1 MSEQESNIYP
11 EIRIKKV
18 DDILEENA
26 KEVAS
31 LMGVNMTEEEKEYLD
46 AQSESL
52 ERDLQDVQ
60 EVIQQTLKY
69 LEERGC
75 DVWQYLK
82 K

>member
-1 MSEQESNIYP
+1 MSEQEINTYP